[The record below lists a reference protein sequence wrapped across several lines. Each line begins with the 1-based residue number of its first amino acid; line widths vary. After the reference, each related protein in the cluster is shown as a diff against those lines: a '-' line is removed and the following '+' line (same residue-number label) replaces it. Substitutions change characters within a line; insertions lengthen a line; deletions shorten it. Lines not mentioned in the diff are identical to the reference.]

1 MSFLTRPVTRSAP
14 RWSPSRALR
23 VLPASR
29 QFHLTSLR
37 SALSESDHSR
47 HESEDRSGEI
57 DHHKNDQ
64 LQKQKEGKGH
74 WKQELSSN
82 SEAAIKADRDEI
94 HSVEED
100 INKLQKEATES
111 VKAQQK

>member
-1 MSFLTRPVTRSAP
+1 MSFVTRSVP
-14 RWSPSRALR
+14 RWTLSRATI

-29 QFHLTSLR
+29 QFHITSLR

-57 DHHKNDQ
+57 ERHKNDQ
-64 LQKQKEGKGH
+64 LQKQKDGKGH

-82 SEAAIKADRDEI
+82 SEAALKADREKVK
-94 HSVEED
+94 SAEED
-100 INKLQKEATES
+100 IAKLQKETAETANS
-111 VKAQQK
+111 RQK